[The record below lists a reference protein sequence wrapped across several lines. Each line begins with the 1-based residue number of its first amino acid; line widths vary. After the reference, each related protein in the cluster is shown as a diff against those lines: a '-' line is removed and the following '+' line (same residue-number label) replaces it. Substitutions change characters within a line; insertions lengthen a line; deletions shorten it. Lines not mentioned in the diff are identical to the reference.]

1 MNNNGDTADNG
12 DTNGDIGNKCYQMYV
27 ESLMRVRNNTHDMV
41 DEVLV
46 AMWNSVDALNQKF
59 KSLQEVC
66 NQQAQTIAQYYSQH
80 DLLHSRIAQL
90 SGEKSLNEWQPDGG
104 MQ

>member
-1 MNNNGDTADNG
+1 MNNNDNI
-12 DTNGDIGNKCYQMYV
+12 DRKCYQMYV
-27 ESLMRVRNNTHDMV
+27 ESLMKIQQNNFDMV

-90 SGEKSLNEWQPDGG
+90 SGEREREEFE
-104 MQ
+104 